1 MKTPSFAA
9 FLFVTILALPAWA
22 QTPTAKPP
30 LSLSIR
36 TPSETTAKV
45 AAKSYQPYQQQ
56 IQDARSL
63 VQQKAEF
70 RANQRLYRMTS
81 MQWYGLSN
89 SRPRVNPDLLDDDY
103 APQWVS
109 NNPAFPQRW
118 QASRTSVVVVPATVT
133 R

>member
-1 MKTPSFAA
+1 MKTPLSAA

-22 QTPTAKPP
+22 QTPAVKPP
-30 LSLSIR
+30 LSVSIR
-36 TPSETTAKV
+36 TPSDV
-45 AAKSYQPYQQQ
+45 AAKAPYQAAYQQQ

-70 RANQRLYRMTS
+70 RANQRLYRISS

-109 NNPAFPQRW
+109 NNAAFPQRW